1 MAVGSSHV
9 LILLL
14 HLEALNLVTFT
25 LLILILIST
34 DTLFPSLF
42 ILLAVLEAILGLI
55 VLLYSISS
63 NELPV
68 FLA

>member
-1 MAVGSSHV
+1 VAVGSSHV